1 MQVLEKGMHDAGGK
15 MDSWSNQIRYAN
27 AGEKGMQVLE
37 KGMQVLEKGM
47 QMLEKGMCM
56 MPSWT
61 RQVRCA

>member
-15 MDSWSNQIRYAN
+15 MDSWSYQIRYAN
-27 AGEKGMQVLE
+27 AGERGMQ
-37 KGMQVLEKGM
+37 MLEKGM

-61 RQVRCA
+61 RQIRCA